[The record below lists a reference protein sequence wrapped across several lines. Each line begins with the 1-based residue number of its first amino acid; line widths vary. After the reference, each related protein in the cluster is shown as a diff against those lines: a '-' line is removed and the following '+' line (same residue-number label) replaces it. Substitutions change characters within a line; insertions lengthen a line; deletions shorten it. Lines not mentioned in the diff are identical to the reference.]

1 MAILNNNQI
10 GGASG
15 QGGDYLLE
23 SSLRFRKSASAYL
36 NRTPGSA
43 GDRKTWTWSGWV
55 KRGQNG
61 RMVLFDAYASSAGH
75 VIEFSAANAIQ
86 FYSWGSGASSV
97 NLLTTAVYRDNSS
110 WYHVVLAVD
119 TTQSTSSD
127 RVKIYINGEQ
137 ITSFGTATYP
147 ALNADLYFNNTV
159 AHSIGRRG
167 SSEYYYDGYMTEVN
181 FIDGQQ
187 LTPADFGE
195 TNADTGVWQPI
206 EYAGT
211 YGTNGFYLKGRG
223 TDNSGNGNDWTE
235 NNFSTSDSTLTTYD
249 IMSDVPTLTDAD
261 TSNFATLNPVDI
273 SGTLSNGNLT
283 SSVTASVGSK
293 GTAGMSEGKWYWE
306 VTVVSGVNHYLGAAP
321 TALTTQGY
329 VPGNSF
335 AINRLGNIFAAGS
348 SVSKQGL
355 PSYAASDVIGFAID
369 IDNKKAWWSLNGQW
383 YTADAAA
390 ETAIAITV
398 VEAGTNSYDFS
409 ALTDS
414 TWTAWGA
421 SSSGTSVFD
430 YNFGQRPFAYTP
442 PSGFKK
448 LNTFN
453 LPDSSI
459 VNGREHFNPVLYT
472 GNGSTNAITGVGFQ
486 PDLVWGKARS
496 AAYSNRVFDSLR
508 GVTKGLNTNGTNA
521 EFTESGITSFDSDG
535 FSLGS
540 ATNTNGSGATFVTW
554 NWKASGTGVSNTDGS
569 ITSSV
574 SANTT
579 AGFSIVSYTGTG
591 SATTVG
597 HGLGVAPNMIIVKN
611 RDAADAWQVYHS
623 ANTAAPETDY
633 LVLNTTAA
641 TADSSTRWND
651 TAPTSSVFSIG
662 SGVEVNTSSEDYIA
676 YCFADVEGYSKIG
689 TYVGNGSTDGPFV
702 YTGFRPAYV
711 MPKKTSDT
719 SDWII
724 NDTKRDT
731 YNITDNRL
739 FANDSLAESGTYD
752 GIDILSNGFKLRS
765 TNSNN
770 ISSQTY
776 IYMAFAE
783 NPFKN
788 SLAR

>member
-1 MAILNNNQI
+1 MPFMNNPQ
-10 GGASG
+10 
-15 QGGDYLLE
+15 L
-23 SSLRFRKSASAYL
+23 
-36 NRTPGSA
+36 
-43 GDRKTWTWSGWV
+43 
-55 KRGQNG
+55 
-61 RMVLFDAYASSAGH
+61 
-75 VIEFSAANAIQ
+75 
-86 FYSWGSGASSV
+86 
-97 NLLTTAVYRDNSS
+97 
-110 WYHVVLAVD
+110 
-119 TTQSTSSD
+119 
-127 RVKIYINGEQ
+127 
-137 ITSFGTATYP
+137 
-147 ALNADLYFNNTV
+147 
-159 AHSIGRRG
+159 
-167 SSEYYYDGYMTEVN
+167 DG
-181 FIDGQQ
+181 
-187 LTPADFGE
+187 
-195 TNADTGVWQPI
+195 
-206 EYAGT
+206 
-211 YGTNGFYLKGRG
+211 
-223 TDNSGNGNDWTE
+223 SGNGNNWTANNIDWT
-235 NNFSTSDSTLTTYD
+235 TDTATTYD
-249 IMSDVPTLTDAD
+249 IMSDVPTLTDED

-293 GTAGMSEGKWYWE
+293 GTVGMSEGKWYWE

-453 LPDSSI
+453 LPDSTI
-459 VNGREHFNPVLYT
+459 VNGSENFNPVLYT
-472 GNGSTNAITGVGFQ
+472 GNGSTQSITGVGFQ
-486 PDLVWGKARS
+486 PDFNWIKERS
-496 AAYSNRVFDSLR
+496 STSGAQLHDSIRGAYRLFSNLTNSEEADS
-508 GVTKGLNTNGTNA
+508 GWD
-521 EFTESGITSFDSDG
+521 SFEVDG
-535 FSLGS
+535 FSMLGG
-540 ATNTNGSGATFVTW
+540 NNGINETSQTYVAW
-554 NWKASGTGVSNTDGS
+554 NWKAGGTGVLNEVGTIDST
-569 ITSSV
+569 V

-597 HGLGVAPNMIIVKN
+597 HGLGAAPNMIIVKN
-611 RDAADAWQVYHS
+611 RDATDAWQVYHS

-702 YTGFRPAYV
+702 YTGFRPAFV
-711 MPKKTSDT
+711 MVKKTSAT
-719 SDWII
+719 SNWTILDNTREGYNVD
-724 NDTKRDT
+724 NDPLYPNLSSAEGT
-731 YNITDNRL
+731 TDL
-739 FANDSLAESGTYD
+739 
-752 GIDILSNGFKLRS
+752 IDLLSNGFKVRS
-765 TNSNN
+765 TDASINT
-770 ISSQTY
+770 SSGTY
-776 IYMAFAE
+776 IYMAFAS

>member
-579 AGFSIVSYTGTG
+579 AGFSVVTYTGTG
-591 SATTVG
+591 VAGSVG
-597 HGLGVAPNMIIVKN
+597 HGLGVVPKLYIVKQ
-611 RDAADAWQVYHS
+611 RTDAGNNWIVQT
-623 ANTAAPETDY
+623 TAVDGSLDY
-633 LVLNTTAA
+633 LFLNTTSAKGDSGD
-641 TADSSTRWND
+641 TPPSSTVLNISGNND
-651 TAPTSSVFSIG
+651 VNG
-662 SGVEVNTSSEDYIA
+662 SGDGIVA

-689 TYVGNGSTDGPFV
+689 SYTGNGSADGPFI
-702 YTGFRPAYV
+702 YTGFRPAFILIKGTGVSSWV
-711 MPKKTSDT
+711 MIDS
-719 SDWII
+719 
-724 NDTKRDT
+724 KRDG
-731 YNITDNRL
+731 YNVVEPYVL
-739 FANDSLAESGTYD
+739 SDSSNAESSTYTVAD
-752 GIDILSNGFKLRS
+752 FLSNGFKMRS
-765 TNSNN
+765 TAVHNS
-770 ISSQTY
+770 SGTTW
-776 IYMAFAE
+776 IYMAFAS